1 MKHTIPASTRL
12 RRHLAC
18 VALGASYTVLA
29 GWPLIATAGAPTV
42 SISQVPMTVAL
53 PAHPQIMLAL
63 GNSQSM
69 DGTLSGAIMTGS
81 GSLAAYPLLDNS
93 SSPVNFNYTVGAG
106 FTPPV
111 NLGTVVCA
119 PGPCAA
125 VTGTTPAGTAATAP
139 YTVNTG
145 GHLVDNSPS
154 RLNVAKAGIATI
166 LADYIDS
173 ADFGLMNFATGG
185 LGAYTTWVY
194 QMSPTGSGFQ
204 FTNNPPQGSEY
215 VPNPCYQINILGANQ
230 VQRDC
235 NTLNTY
241 YGAQAI
247 TLQQY
252 MLVGAS
258 SDDPAIND
266 VLYAGGG
273 IDPVC
278 VVYGGPNPANPFPPH
293 FSLAN
298 YENGGVTEGY
308 THQQNPCATVT
319 GPTNAGYVPYSQ
331 EVMYEERGFGYYTT
345 SEPTGVNTNPLV
357 PMTSSGAV
365 PTPTSVANAIAA
377 FTPRLLPETNSTATT
392 EIKAVATQSPLATLV
407 ESAAQY
413 FIQRNPASTNGCNAS
428 RYTVLLTD
436 GLPTMDLAGKSWPPL
451 GSTAATGYGVTA
463 TFNGDGSLGATNDQA
478 LRDVITQ
485 LTNAQT
491 AGIKTYII
499 GLGAGVSPASNP
511 QAAATLTAMAI
522 AGGTGNYFPAY
533 SPQDLANDLDAII
546 VQILSATQATA
557 SAAVNSTGLNTS
569 SVVYQSQFTTSD
581 LYQDWTGN
589 LLAYQVNATNGQVNT
604 ASPLWSA
611 QTQLDAQTF
620 MVGGANRLI
629 ATWDPVAGAAIPFE
643 WTPGNPNTGIASSTA
658 LGQSL
663 QTFAADANGSHVL
676 QFVRGS
682 NALEVRYGGQFR
694 NRTHKLGDI
703 VDSAPLYIGAPIAS
717 YQSPSYAA
725 YATAQASRP
734 PMIYVGADDGMLHA
748 FDAATGN
755 ERFAYIPKGGFANLV
770 KLVNPY
776 YNAQHQFF
784 VNGSPVGADV
794 QFSDQ
799 SWHTIVVGTQ
809 AQGGPSVFALD
820 VTNPSQITT
829 EQALSS
835 AVLWDFSDV
844 DMGMTFSTPAITNT
858 SYGWLVFVGN
868 GYNSVNEKPVLYAL
882 NPQTGAIVKKIDLCA
897 ALTVNVCNMNASNGL
912 SSVVAMNTS
921 GQVTQ
926 AANVVYAGDLEGDLW
941 RVDISN
947 ANPANWRVTV
957 LFQATDSNHNPQP
970 ITTAP
975 AVTLNPNFPRVT
987 GTMVFVATG
996 QLLGNPDLTTT
1007 QVQSAYGIFDPQT
1020 GFTPPLTRGNPVNQ
1034 STVSTTGMVVQT
1046 LSIPASNGSVVV
1058 DTSNPVSFPTNKGW
1072 YVDLTQETG
1081 QRVVTNPQLESG
1093 GALVFTTY
1101 QPNFNP
1107 VLCTENGASYLYV
1120 LNYATGGM
1128 FGSPQFDINSDGQI
1142 NSSDTVQIPNPNN
1155 PLQQIWVPPVGLS
1168 LGNVYAAAPTIR
1180 TANFTTGAAVKLIT
1194 LSSDQIKTVIEKGN
1208 QMSRK
1213 AWWEIRQ

>member
-235 NTLNTY
+235 NILNTY

-377 FTPRLLPETNSTATT
+377 FTPRLLPETNSTA
-392 EIKAVATQSPLATLV
+392 
-407 ESAAQY
+407 
-413 FIQRNPASTNGCNAS
+413 
-428 RYTVLLTD
+428 
-436 GLPTMDLAGKSWPPL
+436 
-451 GSTAATGYGVTA
+451 
-463 TFNGDGSLGATNDQA
+463 
-478 LRDVITQ
+478 
-485 LTNAQT
+485 
-491 AGIKTYII
+491 
-499 GLGAGVSPASNP
+499 
-511 QAAATLTAMAI
+511 
-522 AGGTGNYFPAY
+522 
-533 SPQDLANDLDAII
+533 
-546 VQILSATQATA
+546 
-557 SAAVNSTGLNTS
+557 
-569 SVVYQSQFTTSD
+569 
-581 LYQDWTGN
+581 
-589 LLAYQVNATNGQVNT
+589 
-604 ASPLWSA
+604 
-611 QTQLDAQTF
+611 
-620 MVGGANRLI
+620 
-629 ATWDPVAGAAIPFE
+629 
-643 WTPGNPNTGIASSTA
+643 
-658 LGQSL
+658 
-663 QTFAADANGSHVL
+663 
-676 QFVRGS
+676 
-682 NALEVRYGGQFR
+682 
-694 NRTHKLGDI
+694 
-703 VDSAPLYIGAPIAS
+703 
-717 YQSPSYAA
+717 
-725 YATAQASRP
+725 
-734 PMIYVGADDGMLHA
+734 
-748 FDAATGN
+748 
-755 ERFAYIPKGGFANLV
+755 
-770 KLVNPY
+770 
-776 YNAQHQFF
+776 
-784 VNGSPVGADV
+784 
-794 QFSDQ
+794 
-799 SWHTIVVGTQ
+799 
-809 AQGGPSVFALD
+809 
-820 VTNPSQITT
+820 
-829 EQALSS
+829 
-835 AVLWDFSDV
+835 
-844 DMGMTFSTPAITNT
+844 
-858 SYGWLVFVGN
+858 
-868 GYNSVNEKPVLYAL
+868 
-882 NPQTGAIVKKIDLCA
+882 
-897 ALTVNVCNMNASNGL
+897 
-912 SSVVAMNTS
+912 
-921 GQVTQ
+921 
-926 AANVVYAGDLEGDLW
+926 
-941 RVDISN
+941 
-947 ANPANWRVTV
+947 
-957 LFQATDSNHNPQP
+957 
-970 ITTAP
+970 
-975 AVTLNPNFPRVT
+975 
-987 GTMVFVATG
+987 
-996 QLLGNPDLTTT
+996 
-1007 QVQSAYGIFDPQT
+1007 
-1020 GFTPPLTRGNPVNQ
+1020 
-1034 STVSTTGMVVQT
+1034 
-1046 LSIPASNGSVVV
+1046 
-1058 DTSNPVSFPTNKGW
+1058 
-1072 YVDLTQETG
+1072 
-1081 QRVVTNPQLESG
+1081 
-1093 GALVFTTY
+1093 
-1101 QPNFNP
+1101 
-1107 VLCTENGASYLYV
+1107 
-1120 LNYATGGM
+1120 
-1128 FGSPQFDINSDGQI
+1128 
-1142 NSSDTVQIPNPNN
+1142 
-1155 PLQQIWVPPVGLS
+1155 
-1168 LGNVYAAAPTIR
+1168 
-1180 TANFTTGAAVKLIT
+1180 
-1194 LSSDQIKTVIEKGN
+1194 
-1208 QMSRK
+1208 
-1213 AWWEIRQ
+1213 